1 MDEER
6 TLRRSAGVNIKTG
19 RGSITAELISFSLPL
34 ILSGIL
40 QQLYNWADAFVV
52 GNVEGEL
59 ALAAVGSTTSII
71 NFFLSLITGFTL
83 GLNILFA
90 HRSGS
95 GETAGIHRILRSFAV
110 LLGVV
115 FLIAASMAA
124 YFAPQILTL
133 MDTAPDTFD
142 MAVDYLTIVLFGL
155 PFLGVYNVYS
165 AAIRGMGDSRAPFLS
180 VLISSCVNVGLDI
193 LLVAVVHWSVAG
205 AAIATVVSQAAMAV
219 FIVAYGDRKYDVL
232 RFGFKDGIINKDA
245 LKDGVRLG
253 FPPMVQSGV
262 TAFGNMV
269 LQNFM
274 NGFGSQTVAAITT
287 AYRVDSIVLLPI
299 INLGAGISTL
309 VARSHGSG
317 DMGRAGR
324 ILKVGA
330 VLMALVSVLM
340 TVLVIPFGGSI
351 ISLFGAGA
359 EAVEIGSEF
368 FKRFASFYIVYGMA
382 MAIRGYLEGLGDVL
396 FSSMAGISALALRI
410 LLSYTT
416 VSVFGT
422 MVIAYSEGFSWILL
436 LVLYVSRFLWKR
448 KKIKEHP

>member
-1 MDEER
+1 MDEKGA
-6 TLRRSAGVNIKTG
+6 LRGSETVNLKTS
-19 RGSITAELISFSLPL
+19 RGSITADLISFSLPL

-71 NFFLSLITGFTL
+71 NFFLSLVTGFTL

-90 HRSGS
+90 HRAGS
-95 GETAGIHRILRSFAV
+95 GETEGIHRILRSFTVV
-110 LLGVV
+110 LGGV
-115 FLIAASMAA
+115 FLITASAAA
-124 YFAPQILTL
+124 YLAPQILTV
-133 MDTAPDTFD
+133 MDTATDAFD

-155 PFLGVYNVYS
+155 PFLAVYNVYS
-165 AAIRGMGDSRAPFLS
+165 AAIRGLGDSRAPFLS
-180 VLISSCVNVGLDI
+180 VLISSGVNVVLDVF
-193 LLVAVVHWSVAG
+193 LVAVAHWSVAG
-205 AAIATVVSQAAMAV
+205 AAIATVISQAAMTV
-219 FIVAYGDRKYDVL
+219 FIVVYGARKYQIL
-232 RFGFKDGIINKDA
+232 RFDFKGGILSRSA
-245 LKDGVRLG
+245 LKDGTRLG
-253 FPPMVQSGV
+253 VPPMIQSGV

-299 INLGAGISTL
+299 INLGSGISTL

-317 DMGRAGR
+317 DMERAGK
-324 ILKVGA
+324 ILKAGA
-330 VLMALVSVLM
+330 ILMALVSVLM
-340 TVLVIPFGGSI
+340 TALVIPFGGSI

-359 EAVEIGSEF
+359 EAVEIGREF
-368 FKRFASFYIVYGMA
+368 FKHFASFYIVYGMA

-396 FSSMAGISALALRI
+396 FSSVAGVSSLALRI

-422 MVIAYSEGFSWILL
+422 TVIAYSEGFSWILL
-436 LVLYVSRFLWKR
+436 LGLYVFRFLRKR
-448 KKIKEHP
+448 R